1 MKYQR
6 GMTVVEMVVLFSI
19 IVLLLA
25 IGIPKIMEG
34 FTKSKMRD
42 EGINTLNVFEAAE
55 LAYFARNNHLAALDS
70 LNFSLI
76 ADSSAY
82 FSFASDGRGHF
93 TALAR
98 KPIGRLK
105 KGSWISTCVQIT
117 GGIPQISRSCSPG
130 DTDFIRRY
138 VPDFF

>member
-1 MKYQR
+1 
-6 GMTVVEMVVLFSI
+6 MTVVEMVVLFSI

-25 IGIPKIMEG
+25 IGIPKVMEG

-55 LAYFARNNHLAALDS
+55 LAYYARTNRIATLDS
-70 LNFSLI
+70 LKASSL
-76 ADSSAY
+76 ADPSEY
-82 FSFASDGRGHF
+82 FSFTSDGNGHF
-93 TALAR
+93 TALVR

-105 KGSWISTCVQIT
+105 KGSWISTCVQVT
-117 GGIPQISRSCSPG
+117 GGIPQISRACSPG
-130 DTDFIRRY
+130 DTAFIRRY